1 MIQNSNILIYVLD
14 KVDLATK
21 QKTQRVGLQ
30 LFREKS
36 QIRISSPQYHTDYL
50 ESQSTATIYLFKQVT
65 ENFST

>member
-14 KVDLATK
+14 KADLATK

-36 QIRISSPQYHTDYL
+36 QIRISSPQYHTDY
-50 ESQSTATIYLFKQVT
+50 SGKSVYSHNLFVHAS
-65 ENFST
+65 N